1 MNKSTVSGNTAPL
14 SPTERARRF
23 RERVKGDCKRI
34 DVTIGADVVE
44 KLDAMAQ
51 RRGVPRWGIVQEA
64 IEALAAQDLQ

>member
-1 MNKSTVSGNTAPL
+1 MNESTVSGNAVPM

-23 RERVKGDCKRI
+23 REKVRNDCKRL

-44 KLDAMAQ
+44 KLDAMAK

-64 IEALAAQDLQ
+64 IEALAAQDAH